1 MAKRGGW
8 GLGIAAALAAVGA
21 LAFFTMHR
29 APTPARPAKPSKAAP
44 VPEARTAT
52 VPLGSYGSVVHRN
65 GQELALQIRPLAVVE
80 GPRQVG
86 LPRLNGP
93 REQERIGN
101 VFLRFPALADLAN
114 SQQVQRQLALEIETS
129 LNAELQA
136 EHSPWRIR
144 QLHLRPS
151 LGPVPAG
158 D

>member
-1 MAKRGGW
+1 MAKKGGW
-8 GLGIAAALAAVGA
+8 GLGIAAALMAVGA

-29 APTPARPAKPSKAAP
+29 APTTTRPSPPRQAVPA
-44 VPEARTAT
+44 PESRTAT
-52 VPLGSYGSVVHRN
+52 VPLGSYGSVIHRN
-65 GQELALQIRPLAVVE
+65 GQEYALQIRPLAVVE
-80 GPRQVG
+80 GPRQAG
-86 LPRLNGP
+86 LPRLNRP
-93 REQERIGN
+93 QEQERIGN
-101 VFLRFPALADLAN
+101 IFLRFPALADLAS
-114 SQQVQRQLALEIETS
+114 SQQLQQQLALEIETS